1 MLKKLNVLFLISIMA
16 LLSCSNSQSNDKS
29 ASGEGK
35 KIRVALVLAGFLGD
49 KSFNDSSYLGA
60 QQAQK
65 DFGVEI
71 KVMESKVPA
80 EWESNLLAMA
90 SDNYDLVL
98 GVSTQLQDIINKHAA
113 SFPNIKFALI
123 DGVADEGLTNVISS
137 IFAQNEGSFLA
148 GAVAAMFTTN
158 TTIPNVNP
166 DKVVGWVGGMDIPV
180 LADFYTGFK
189 QGVEY
194 IDPETKIL
202 QSFAGTFSDPLKG
215 KELTIAQ
222 YSQGADVIMNVASG
236 TGNGVLEASKE
247 QNKYAIGVDLD
258 QDSTYP
264 GHIVTSMLKRV
275 DRATYLAIESVVK
288 NTFNGGEVIY
298 LNIENGGVGLTDM
311 SVLKESL
318 GDKFPAYILD
328 EVKNLENKVKNG
340 EIVVNYYQGFGNPT
354 NK

>member
-1 MLKKLNVLFLISIMA
+1 MKRILTVLALSVMLI
-16 LLSCSNSQSNDKS
+16 LSCSNAQSSKNKS
-29 ASGEGK
+29 GK
-35 KIRVALVLAGFLGD
+35 LRVALVLAGFLGD
-49 KSFNDSSYLGA
+49 KSFNDSSYIGA

-65 DFGVEI
+65 DFGVEV

-90 SDNYDLVL
+90 SDNYDLVI

-123 DGVADEGLTNVISS
+123 DGVADSSNTNVISS

-158 TTIPNVNP
+158 TSIPNINAN
-166 DKVVGWVGGMDIPV
+166 KVVGWVGGMEVPV
-180 LADFYTGFK
+180 LKDFFTGFK

-194 IDPETKIL
+194 IDPQIKIL

-222 YSQGADVIMNVASG
+222 YSQGADIVMNVASG

-247 QNKYAIGVDLD
+247 QNRYAIGVDLD

-275 DRATYLAIESVVK
+275 DRATYLAIQSMVN

-298 LNIENGGVGLTDM
+298 LNIENGGIGLTDM
-311 SVLKESL
+311 SVIKEAL
-318 GDKFPAYILD
+318 GDKFPNYIID
-328 EVKNLENKVKNG
+328 KVKELEDKVKSG
-340 EIVVNYYQGFGNPT
+340 EIIVNYYEGFGKPKTSN
-354 NK
+354 

>member
-1 MLKKLNVLFLISIMA
+1 MKKLLSVLVLSLCLFDA
-16 LLSCSNSQSNDKS
+16 SCSDSQSSKE
-29 ASGEGK
+29 SGK
-35 KIRVALVLAGFLGD
+35 LRVALVLAGFLGD
-49 KSFNDSSYLGA
+49 KSFNDSSYIGA
-60 QQAQK
+60 KQAEN

-90 SDNYDLVL
+90 ADNYDLVI
-98 GVSTQLQDIINKHAA
+98 GVSTQLQDIINKHAS
-113 SFPNIKFALI
+113 SFPHIKFALI
-123 DGVADEGLTNVISS
+123 DGVANSINTNVISS

-158 TTIPNVNP
+158 NSIPNVNAN
-166 DKVVGWVGGMDIPV
+166 KVVGWVGGMEIPV
-180 LADFYTGFK
+180 LKDFFTGYK

-194 IDPETKIL
+194 IDSEIRIL
-202 QSFAGTFSDPLKG
+202 QSFAGTFNDPLKG
-215 KELTIAQ
+215 KELAIAQ
-222 YSQGADVIMNVASG
+222 YSQGADIIMNVASG

-247 QNKYAIGVDLD
+247 QNRYAIGVDLD

-275 DRATYLAIESVVK
+275 DRATYIAIESVVN

-311 SVLKESL
+311 NIIRQAL
-318 GDKFPAYILD
+318 GDQFPVYILD
-328 EVKNLENKVKNG
+328 KVKELEEKVKNG
-340 EIVVNYYQGFGNPT
+340 EIVVNYYEGFGKPKSLN
-354 NK
+354 

>member
-1 MLKKLNVLFLISIMA
+1 MKKVLSVLLVMLIA
-16 LLSCSNSQSNDKS
+16 SCSNTQNSKE
-29 ASGEGK
+29 EGK
-35 KIRVALVLAGFLGD
+35 LRIALVLAGFLGD
-49 KSFNDSSYLGA
+49 KSFNDSSYIGA

-65 DFGVEI
+65 DFGIEI

-90 SDNYDLVL
+90 SDNYDLVI

-123 DGVADEGLTNVISS
+123 DGVADSSNTNVISS

-158 TTIPNVNP
+158 TSIPNVNS
-166 DKVVGWVGGMDIPV
+166 DKVVGWVGGMEIPV
-180 LADFYTGFK
+180 LKDFFTGFK

-194 IDPETKIL
+194 IDPQIKIL
-202 QSFAGTFSDPLKG
+202 QSYAGTFNDPLKG

-222 YSQGADVIMNVASG
+222 YSQGADIVMNVASG

-247 QNKYAIGVDLD
+247 QNRYAIGVDLD

-275 DRATYLAIESVVK
+275 DRATYLAIQSVV
-288 NTFNGGEVIY
+288 NDTFNGGEVIY
-298 LNIENGGVGLTDM
+298 LNIDNGGIGLTDM
-311 SVLKESL
+311 TVIRESL
-318 GDKFPAYILD
+318 GDKFPLYIID
-328 EVKNLENKVKNG
+328 KVKELEEKVRSG
-340 EIVVNYYQGFGNPT
+340 EIVVNYYEGFGKPQSSN
-354 NK
+354 

>member
-1 MLKKLNVLFLISIMA
+1 MKKVLSVLLVTLIA
-16 LLSCSNSQSNDKS
+16 SCSNTQNSKE
-29 ASGEGK
+29 EGK
-35 KIRVALVLAGFLGD
+35 LRVALVLAGFLGD
-49 KSFNDSSYLGA
+49 KSFNDSSYIGA

-65 DFGVEI
+65 DFGIEI

-90 SDNYDLVL
+90 SDNYDLVI

-123 DGVADEGLTNVISS
+123 DGVADSSNTNVISS

-158 TTIPNVNP
+158 TSIPNVNS
-166 DKVVGWVGGMDIPV
+166 DKVVGWVGGMEIPV
-180 LADFYTGFK
+180 LKDFFTGFK

-194 IDPETKIL
+194 IDPQIKIL
-202 QSFAGTFSDPLKG
+202 QSYAGTFNDPLKG

-222 YSQGADVIMNVASG
+222 YSQGADIVMNVASG

-247 QNKYAIGVDLD
+247 QNRYAIGVDLD

-275 DRATYLAIESVVK
+275 DRATYLAIQSVV
-288 NTFNGGEVIY
+288 NDTFNGGEVIY
-298 LNIENGGVGLTDM
+298 LNIDNGGIGLTDM
-311 SVLKESL
+311 TVIRESL
-318 GDKFPAYILD
+318 GDKFPLYIID
-328 EVKNLENKVKNG
+328 KVKELEEKVRSG
-340 EIVVNYYQGFGNPT
+340 EIVVNYYEGFGKPKSSN
-354 NK
+354 

>member
-1 MLKKLNVLFLISIMA
+1 MKKVLSVLLVMLIA
-16 LLSCSNSQSNDKS
+16 SCSNTQNSKE
-29 ASGEGK
+29 EGK
-35 KIRVALVLAGFLGD
+35 LRVALVLAGFLGD
-49 KSFNDSSYLGA
+49 KSFNDSSYIGA

-65 DFGVEI
+65 DFGIEI

-90 SDNYDLVL
+90 SDNYDLVI

-123 DGVADEGLTNVISS
+123 DGVADSSNTNVISS

-158 TTIPNVNP
+158 TSIPNVNS
-166 DKVVGWVGGMDIPV
+166 DKVVGWVGGMEIPV
-180 LADFYTGFK
+180 LKDFFTGFK

-194 IDPETKIL
+194 IDPQIKIL
-202 QSFAGTFSDPLKG
+202 QSYAGTFNDPLKG

-222 YSQGADVIMNVASG
+222 YSQGADIVMNVASG

-247 QNKYAIGVDLD
+247 QNRYAIGVDLD

-275 DRATYLAIESVVK
+275 DRATYLAIQSVV
-288 NTFNGGEVIY
+288 NDTFNGGEVIY
-298 LNIENGGVGLTDM
+298 LNIDNGGIGLTDM
-311 SVLKESL
+311 TVIRESL
-318 GDKFPAYILD
+318 GDKFPLYIID
-328 EVKNLENKVKNG
+328 KVKELEEKVRSG
-340 EIVVNYYQGFGNPT
+340 EIVVNYYEGFGKPQSSN
-354 NK
+354 

>member
-1 MLKKLNVLFLISIMA
+1 MKKVLSVLLVMLIA
-16 LLSCSNSQSNDKS
+16 SCSNTQNSKE
-29 ASGEGK
+29 EGK
-35 KIRVALVLAGFLGD
+35 LRVALVLAGFLGD
-49 KSFNDSSYLGA
+49 KSFNDSSYIGA

-90 SDNYDLVL
+90 SDNYDLVI

-123 DGVADEGLTNVISS
+123 DGVADSSNTNVISS

-158 TTIPNVNP
+158 TSIPNVNS
-166 DKVVGWVGGMDIPV
+166 DKVVGWVGGMEIPV
-180 LADFYTGFK
+180 LKDFFTGFK

-194 IDPETKIL
+194 IDPQIKIL
-202 QSFAGTFSDPLKG
+202 QSYAGTFNDPLKG

-222 YSQGADVIMNVASG
+222 YSQGADIVMNVASG

-247 QNKYAIGVDLD
+247 QNRYAIGVDLD

-275 DRATYLAIESVVK
+275 DRATYLAIQSVV
-288 NTFNGGEVIY
+288 NDTFNGGEVIY
-298 LNIENGGVGLTDM
+298 LNIDNGGIGLTDM
-311 SVLKESL
+311 TVIRESL
-318 GDKFPAYILD
+318 GDKFPLYIID
-328 EVKNLENKVKNG
+328 KVKELEEKVRSG
-340 EIVVNYYQGFGNPT
+340 EIVVNYYEGFGKPQSSN
-354 NK
+354 